1 LSEKI
6 LIVDDEE
13 SIRVTFEYAAEE
25 AGYKPFTAENAQEAL
40 KILENNKISIMFFD
54 LHMPGM
60 NGLELC
66 RKIRSNH
73 PIELI
78 YAMTGYSSLFD
89 LAACREA
96 GFDDYFLKPL
106 SIDRFL
112 KTVGDSEEKLNRW
125 KKKK

>member
-25 AGYKPFTAENAQEAL
+25 AGYTPFTAENGQEAL
-40 KILENNKISIMFFD
+40 KILENTKISIMFFD

-106 SIDRFL
+106 SIDLFL
-112 KTVGDSEEKLNRW
+112 KTVRDSEDKLNRW

>member
-1 LSEKI
+1 MSEKI

-25 AGYKPFTAENAQEAL
+25 AGYTPFTAENGQEAL
-40 KILENNKISIMFFD
+40 KILENTKISIMFFD

-106 SIDRFL
+106 SIDLFL
-112 KTVGDSEEKLNRW
+112 KTVRDSEDKLNRW